1 MPGRDKPRNVFQ
13 PIYINTEVAS
23 EEVLDDCGEGN
34 HQQNL
39 RAQER
44 RTLPQSTEE
53 QRPSQETDEVLP
65 GKSCVSIGDK
75 CQWDPGHNGK
85 YTECSPSSLPL
96 HLTRLVITTDA
107 RRARGVKVSKILSGI
122 SEGWWMFFETF
133 WALVLGFALSGVIQ
147 AFVSRKRM
155 REALGTDSAA
165 SLVKATF
172 FGIVSSSCSYAASA
186 LAKSLFSKGANF
198 TASMVFM
205 FASTNL
211 VIDLGIVLWILMG
224 WQFALAELIG
234 GIVMIILLRI
244 FIPILIPARLIE
256 AARASLQVTH
266 EEAPSSAQKMGLFNR
281 QRWSDAAGYTVGDFT
296 MLRTELIVG
305 FLVAGLA
312 AKLVPL
318 RFWESLFISGHGF
331 WSAVENAV
339 LGPVLAFI
347 SFVCSLGNIPLA
359 SALWHGGISFGGV
372 IAFIF
377 ADLLAFPL
385 VMIYRKIYGS
395 ALAIRLALVFWL
407 VMSLSGLITE
417 GIFQLFTLIPTEH
430 KMPSMGMRT
439 STLVLNIAALFM
451 LAIIFWLYRTRNRGE
466 MTPEFA
472 KDYVCGMQVRIA
484 DAPAKAEV
492 NGTMYYFCMDGCR
505 EAFVKDPQKFLPGV
519 R

>member
-1 MPGRDKPRNVFQ
+1 M
-13 PIYINTEVAS
+13 
-23 EEVLDDCGEGN
+23 
-34 HQQNL
+34 
-39 RAQER
+39 
-44 RTLPQSTEE
+44 
-53 QRPSQETDEVLP
+53 
-65 GKSCVSIGDK
+65 
-75 CQWDPGHNGK
+75 
-85 YTECSPSSLPL
+85 
-96 HLTRLVITTDA
+96 
-107 RRARGVKVSKILSGI
+107 SKILSGI

-133 WALVLGFALSGVIQ
+133 WALVLGFALSGVVQ

-155 REALGTDSAA
+155 REALGDDCALTLA
-165 SLVKATF
+165 KATF

-234 GIVMIILLRI
+234 GIVMIILLRV
-244 FIPILIPARLIE
+244 FIPIFIPARLIE
-256 AARASLQVTH
+256 AARTSLELT
-266 EEAPSSAQKMGLFNR
+266 EEDSSTSTQKRGLFNR
-281 QRWSDAAGYTVGDFT
+281 QKWSEAAGYTIGDFT
-296 MLRTELIVG
+296 MLRTELFVG
-305 FLVAGLA
+305 FLLAGLA
-312 AKLVPL
+312 ATLVPMW
-318 RFWESLFISGHGF
+318 FWESLFISGNGF
-331 WSAVENAV
+331 WSALENAL

-377 ADLLAFPL
+377 ADLLALPL
-385 VMIYRKIYGS
+385 VVIYRKIYGK
-395 ALAIRLALVFWL
+395 ALATRLALVFWF
-407 VMSLSGLITE
+407 VMSLSGLVTE
-417 GIFQLFTLIPTEH
+417 GIFYVLNLIPTEH
-430 KMPSMGMRT
+430 KMATMGMRT
-439 STLVLNIAALFM
+439 STLVLNILALFL

-466 MTPEFA
+466 IPTEFA

-492 NGTMYYFCMDGCR
+492 NGAMYYFCMDGCR
-505 EAFVKDPQKFLPGV
+505 EAFVKEPEKFLS